1 VAIARSQTL
10 PTFEWRLA
18 WHVSEAPHK
27 KTPLYDEHVRLGA
40 KVVPFAGWLMPV
52 QYSSIVEEHQIVR
65 NNVGI
70 FDISHMGQ
78 FIVNGAAGRE
88 WLNRMLTNNVENL
101 ATGTGQYTFLLNEKG
116 GIIDDLIVYRI
127 ASETFL
133 LVVNAA
139 RTAEDF
145 AWLQNHLKETCSLD
159 HTGDGPS
166 FAEAMAGKLQ
176 TVSSCT
182 LTNRSAEFGAVA
194 VQGPRVIELFY
205 SLFGTD
211 VEPPGRNQIAD
222 FTFDGTIV
230 SVARTGYT
238 GEDGIEVFFRVEDGP
253 KFWDAALEK
262 GKTLG
267 IKPCGLGARDT
278 LRLEMC
284 YPLNGSDLS
293 PERNPIEAG
302 LGFFV
307 DLSKPHFVGRDAL
320 LKTKQSGPAEKLVP
334 FRMTNKGPPPRPHYA
349 VFRNGEQI
357 GEVSSGTLSP
367 SLNWGIGMAYVSSAH
382 AKIGAEIDIE
392 IRGQKF
398 SATVEKKPLYRKP
411 AS

>member
-1 VAIARSQTL
+1 MSEVA
-10 PTFEWRLA
+10 P
-18 WHVSEAPHK
+18 K

-40 KVVPFAGWLMPV
+40 KMVPFAGWLMPV
-52 QYSSIVEEHQIVR
+52 QYTSIVEEHQTVR
-65 NNVGI
+65 NDIGI

-78 FIVNGAAGRE
+78 LIVTATPPSQKSGGEGAAAT
-88 WLNRMLTNNVENL
+88 WLNVMLTNNIDKLDV
-101 ATGTGQYTFLLNEKG
+101 GMGQYTFLLNERG

-127 ASETFL
+127 GEDKFL

-139 RTAEDF
+139 RTEEDF
-145 AWLQNHLKETCSLD
+145 AWLHEHLRTHIKIE
-159 HTGDGPS
+159 
-166 FAEAMAGKLQ
+166 
-176 TVSSCT
+176 
-182 LTNRSAEFGAVA
+182 NRSAEFGGVA
-194 VQGPRVIELFY
+194 IQGPRIAELFHA
-205 SLFGTD
+205 LFGKD
-211 VEPPGRNQIAD
+211 LELPPRNAIVD
-222 FTFDGTIV
+222 LSFNETNV

-238 GEDGIEVFFRVEDGP
+238 GEDGIEVFFHATDAV

-262 GKTLG
+262 GKPFG

-307 DLSKPHFVGRDAL
+307 DLTKPHFIGRDTL
-320 LKTKQSGPAEKLVP
+320 LKMKEIGLREKLVP
-334 FRMTNKGPPPRPHYA
+334 FRMKEKGPPPRPHYA
-349 VFRNGEQI
+349 VFHNGERV
-357 GEVSSGTLSP
+357 GEATSGTLSP
-367 SLNWGIGMAYVSSAH
+367 SLNWGVGMAYVSAAH

-392 IRGQKF
+392 IRGQKLP
-398 SATVEKKPLYRKP
+398 ATIEKKPLYKKS

>member
-1 VAIARSQTL
+1 M
-10 PTFEWRLA
+10 
-18 WHVSEAPHK
+18 
-27 KTPLYDEHVRLGA
+27 RLGA
-40 KVVPFAGWLMPV
+40 KMVPFAGWLMPV
-52 QYSSIVEEHQIVR
+52 QYTSIVEEHQAVR

-78 FIVNGAAGRE
+78 FIVEGAGARD
-88 WLNRMLTNNVENL
+88 WLNRMLTNNVDKL
-101 ATGTGQYTFLLNEKG
+101 DVGMGQYTFLLSDRG

-127 ASETFL
+127 GEQKYL

-139 RTAEDF
+139 RADEDL
-145 AWLQNHLKETCSLD
+145 AWLQNHLKEER
-159 HTGDGPS
+159 
-166 FAEAMAGKLQ
+166 F
-176 TVSSCT
+176 SCN
-182 LTNRSAEFGAVA
+182 LTNRSANFGAVA
-194 VQGPRVIELFY
+194 IQGPHTMALFHALFGKDIEL
-205 SLFGTD
+205 
-211 VEPPGRNQIAD
+211 PARNHIAD
-222 FTFDGTIV
+222 VPFDGTSV

-238 GEDGIEVFFRVEDGP
+238 GEDGIEVFFPANDAV
-253 KFWDAALEK
+253 KLWSAALER
-262 GKTLG
+262 GNALG

-307 DLSKPHFVGRDAL
+307 DLAKPDFVGRDAL
-320 LKTKQSGPAEKLVP
+320 LKTKEVGPREKLVP
-334 FRMTNKGPPPRPHYA
+334 FRMKEKGPPPRPHYA
-349 VFRNGEQI
+349 VFRNGDRI
-357 GEVSSGTLSP
+357 GEVTSGTLSP

-392 IRGQKF
+392 IRAQKF
-398 SATVEKKPLYRKP
+398 PATVEKKPLYRKP